1 MPVTAKKLSVITNV
15 SAIQLADTIF
25 GDGVSVVSASY
36 RGDPRSAG
44 IYSNGLTVSPGA
56 VPSASGMVLSTGLA
70 TSFTNASGDP
80 NISAATSAQVAGI
93 RNDPGMNA
101 IAGVSTFD
109 GAFLDA
115 SFLTVGDTLT
125 MRLVF
130 GSEEYLEWVN
140 SGYNDAVG
148 IWVNG
153 IKISLALGDGDI
165 SIDNINTTS
174 NPNLFVSNAQDI
186 INTEMDGLTAV
197 LTLKAPV
204 LPGMVNT
211 IRIGIADAGDA
222 AYDSNLLIVADSV
235 QTALIAT
242 DDAIAVTMKG
252 EATVN
257 LMSNDLTAGRSD
269 VRITHLNDTGVTT
282 GKLVILT
289 TGDRLWLNVD
299 GTVTILATK
308 DSSPVT
314 FSYTITD
321 ALGTA
326 DTAFVTLTPSAV
338 DGTAG
343 NDQMHVG
350 FVDAN
355 GNRIDGTDG
364 MGEVIMGYAGHDK
377 ITAGLGADDI
387 YGGTGNDFIRAGH
400 GADLIF
406 GGDGHDVLDGQA
418 GADTLQG
425 GAGNDVYH
433 IDNVGDLISE
443 TGGSGHDKVISSL
456 SHTLGAGFEEL
467 WLAKGSVATMGTGN
481 ALNNKIVGNALA
493 NTLTGDAGADQLFG
507 EGGHDQIF
515 GGLGNDSLYAGTGRD
530 ELYGGDGD
538 DRLFG
543 GAGRDQLFG
552 GAGRDVLVAGSE
564 GDVLSGG
571 AGNDNLSG
579 GAGADLFVFSAGSGR
594 DAINGFVVGVDN
606 LLLDGVIDAA
616 LKVAGTRATISF
628 GEGDVITLTGLTDV
642 HRLTLDS
649 LLY

>member
-1 MPVTAKKLSVITNV
+1 
-15 SAIQLADTIF
+15 
-25 GDGVSVVSASY
+25 
-36 RGDPRSAG
+36 
-44 IYSNGLTVSPGA
+44 
-56 VPSASGMVLSTGLA
+56 
-70 TSFTNASGDP
+70 
-80 NISAATSAQVAGI
+80 
-93 RNDPGMNA
+93 
-101 IAGVSTFD
+101 
-109 GAFLDA
+109 
-115 SFLTVGDTLT
+115 
-125 MRLVF
+125 
-130 GSEEYLEWVN
+130 
-140 SGYNDAVG
+140 
-148 IWVNG
+148 
-153 IKISLALGDGDI
+153 
-165 SIDNINTTS
+165 
-174 NPNLFVSNAQDI
+174 
-186 INTEMDGLTAV
+186 
-197 LTLKAPV
+197 
-204 LPGMVNT
+204 
-211 IRIGIADAGDA
+211 
-222 AYDSNLLIVADSV
+222 
-235 QTALIAT
+235 
-242 DDAIAVTMKG
+242 
-252 EATVN
+252 
-257 LMSNDLTAGRSD
+257 
-269 VRITHLNDTGVTT
+269 
-282 GKLVILT
+282 
-289 TGDRLWLNVD
+289 
-299 GTVTILATK
+299 
-308 DSSPVT
+308 
-314 FSYTITD
+314 
-321 ALGTA
+321 
-326 DTAFVTLTPSAV
+326 
-338 DGTAG
+338 
-343 NDQMHVG
+343 MHVG

>member
-1 MPVTAKKLSVITNV
+1 MPVTASKLSVVTHV
-15 SAIQLADTIF
+15 SAMQLADTIF
-25 GDGVSVVSASY
+25 GDGVTVVSASY

-56 VPSASGMVLSTGLA
+56 VPSASGMILSTGLA
-70 TSFTNASGDP
+70 TAFTNASGDP

-115 SFLTVGDTLT
+115 SFVPVGDTLT

-153 IKISLALGDGDI
+153 IKISLALGNGDI

-186 INTEMDGLTAV
+186 INTEMDGLTTV

-222 AYDSNLLIVADSV
+222 SYDSNLLIVADSV

-242 DDAIAVTMKG
+242 DDAIGVTMKG

-257 LMSNDLTAGRSD
+257 LTSNDLTAGRSA
-269 VRITHLNDTGVTT
+269 VRISHLNDTAVTT
-282 GKLVILT
+282 GQLVTLT
-289 TGDRLWLNVD
+289 TGHVVRLNAD

-314 FSYTITD
+314 FSYTIAD

-343 NDQMHVG
+343 NDQMHAG
-350 FVDAN
+350 FVDAH
-355 GNRIDGTDG
+355 GNRIDGSDG
-364 MGEVIMGYAGHDK
+364 MAEVIMGHAGHDK
-377 ITAGLGADDI
+377 ITAGQGDDDI
-387 YGGTGNDFIRAGH
+387 YGGAGNDFMRAGQ
-400 GADLIF
+400 GNDLIV
-406 GGDGHDVLDGQA
+406 GCDGHDVLDGQA

-433 IDNVGDLISE
+433 INHAGDLVSE
-443 TGGSGHDKVISSL
+443 SGGSGHDKVISSL
-456 SHTLGAGFEEL
+456 SQTLGAGFEEL
-467 WLAKGSVATMGTGN
+467 WLATGSAATIGTGN
-481 ALNNKIVGNALA
+481 ALNNRLVGNAQA
-493 NTLTGDAGADQLFG
+493 NTLNGEGGADQLFG
-507 EGGHDQIF
+507 EAGDDQIF
-515 GGLGNDSLYAGTGRD
+515 GGLGNDSLYAGAGRD
-530 ELYGGDGD
+530 QLYGGDGD

-543 GAGRDQLFG
+543 GAGSDQLFG
-552 GAGRDVLVAGSE
+552 GAGRDMLVAGSA
-564 GDVLSGG
+564 GDVLNGG

-579 GAGADLFVFSAGSGR
+579 GAGADLFVFAAGSGR
-594 DAINGFVVGVDN
+594 DAIKGFVVGVDH
-606 LLLDGVIDAA
+606 LVLDGVTDAV
-616 LKVAGTRATISF
+616 LKVTGTRATISF
-628 GEGDVITLTGLTDV
+628 GQGDVISLSGLTDV
-642 HRLTLDS
+642 QSLTLDS
-649 LLY
+649 FLY